1 MVLGLFWVG
10 LGGGGRHYE
19 SEVSIL
25 DFWSVFGSPDS
36 QFLNVRVMWRGGGFK
51 IIFWPLFTLL
61 VMPKSARNGGERYTV
76 VALERVEAHT
86 WLTTSFHE
94 KRPILR
100 RLHWR
105 HVSIGYKFRPKNTW
119 ILGDGYARSFLWM
132 HLSVSRHTTSAVGP
146 PLHLS
151 KRARSHPLVSPL
163 EFTCPP
169 LLAGPYPRFGGNLL
183 RLSGLNGGY
192 F

>member
-1 MVLGLFWVG
+1 MGSEIDEIVDFQGFGRNGRWFSGLFWVCF
-10 LGGGGRHYE
+10 GGGGRHYE

-86 WLTTSFHE
+86 
-94 KRPILR
+94 
-100 RLHWR
+100 
-105 HVSIGYKFRPKNTW
+105 
-119 ILGDGYARSFLWM
+119 
-132 HLSVSRHTTSAVGP
+132 
-146 PLHLS
+146 
-151 KRARSHPLVSPL
+151 
-163 EFTCPP
+163 
-169 LLAGPYPRFGGNLL
+169 
-183 RLSGLNGGY
+183 
-192 F
+192 